1 MKVCTCPVKIQSL
14 CSLPKILRKEE
25 ETGGN
30 EISGLLRLLN
40 QFRADL

>member
-1 MKVCTCPVKIQSL
+1 MKVCKCPVKIQSL
-14 CSLPKILRKEE
+14 YSRPKILRREE

-40 QFRADL
+40 QFWADL